1 MVLYLNGVSKLMS
14 EEIELKYAHCDF
26 EKVGPKFIIRCPDGT
41 LVVTPNQV
49 RLGEEGEQ
57 FIPREELP
65 LVTSEILGISLTS
78 PKHVYRFANQIYLYR
93 KLQEEGRL

>member
-1 MVLYLNGVSKLMS
+1 MS
-14 EEIELKYAHCDF
+14 EEILLKYAYCDL

-41 LVVTPNQV
+41 LHVTPSQV

-65 LVTSEILGISLTS
+65 LVTSEILGISLSS
-78 PKHVYRFANQIYLYR
+78 PKRVYSFANQIYLYR
-93 KLQEEGRL
+93 KLQEEGKL

>member
-1 MVLYLNGVSKLMS
+1 MAEY
-14 EEIELKYAHCDF
+14 ELKYANCDF
-26 EKVGPKFIIRCPDGT
+26 EKVGPKFIIRCPEGT
-41 LVVTPNQV
+41 LHVTPHQV

-65 LVTSEILGISLTS
+65 LVTGEILGISLSS
-78 PKHVYRFANQIYLYR
+78 PKSVYRFANQIYLYR